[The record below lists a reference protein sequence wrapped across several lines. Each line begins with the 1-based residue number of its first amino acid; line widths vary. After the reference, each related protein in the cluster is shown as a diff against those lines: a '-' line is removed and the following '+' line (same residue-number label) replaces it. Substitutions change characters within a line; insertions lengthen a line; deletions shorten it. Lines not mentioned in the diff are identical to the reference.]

1 MAAAR
6 PRGREE
12 VVEALLQSARRLIA
26 ERGPGVSLREIA
38 EDAGVNFGLLYH
50 YFGAKAQLVDVVYAA
65 AATASA
71 ERLSDAEHLED
82 AVQRLMVSGDGT
94 TARLLGWAVLEGRGA
109 DPVFRDSP
117 ALELLATLARKD
129 AAAAGTRLHDDEA
142 QVFAAFTMALALGWR
157 LFGETALLAAG
168 LEDAEPARWTPTI
181 LEYVHQLA
189 DTVVGTEQER
199 SSDVD

>member
-1 MAAAR
+1 
-6 PRGREE
+6 
-12 VVEALLQSARRLIA
+12 
-26 ERGPGVSLREIA
+26 
-38 EDAGVNFGLLYH
+38 
-50 YFGAKAQLVDVVYAA
+50 
-65 AATASA
+65 
-71 ERLSDAEHLED
+71 
-82 AVQRLMVSGDGT
+82 VQRLMVSGDGT
-94 TARLLGWAVLEGRGA
+94 TARLLVWAVLEGRGA

-117 ALELLATLARKD
+117 ALELLATLVRKD

>member
-82 AVQRLMVSGDGT
+82 AVERLMVSGDGT
-94 TARLLGWAVLEGRGA
+94 TARLLAWAVLEGRGA

>member
-94 TARLLGWAVLEGRGA
+94 TARLLGWAVLEGRGG

-129 AAAAGTRLHDDEA
+129 AAAAGTRLDDEA

-168 LEDAEPARWTPTI
+168 LDDAEPARWTPTI

-189 DTVVGTEQER
+189 DTVVGTEHGG
-199 SSDVD
+199 SSDAD